1 MNQNQMDDHWLRPR
15 TKAGTE
21 EMRKRLKAMRFMLN
35 EAATQSVEGRIA
47 SKVFNE
53 YFSFDWEKTWDAP
66 EDQQKKVDLEKKKV
80 ALPDRCQYTGFSL
93 RGMVNSI
100 IGSCV
105 WVRQSG
111 RADLKDQGRNTML
124 VNP

>member
-21 EMRKRLKAMRFMLN
+21 EMRKRLKAMRFMLE

-53 YFSFDWEKTWDAP
+53 YFSFEWEKTWDAP
-66 EDQQKKVDLEKKKV
+66 EDQQKKVDLEKKRV
-80 ALPDRCQYTGFSL
+80 ALPDRC
-93 RGMVNSI
+93 
-100 IGSCV
+100 
-105 WVRQSG
+105 
-111 RADLKDQGRNTML
+111 
-124 VNP
+124 